1 VIKEPTRSAPVCITF
16 FTGNSVVSQMV
27 KLRMAQNAIFII
39 HCFIIQQINK
49 WMYAGK
55 WEQQD
60 DLELMRGC
68 ITVSS
73 FLVKFCFDGF

>member
-1 VIKEPTRSAPVCITF
+1 
-16 FTGNSVVSQMV
+16 
-27 KLRMAQNAIFII
+27 
-39 HCFIIQQINK
+39 
-49 WMYAGK
+49 MYAGK